1 MSDSL
6 VEAARKGLTTAVGL
20 GILVV
25 QNAQVQRRELTK
37 VAPKLAA
44 EVTDAVGDRVKMLS
58 EKLSDFADRHNG
70 AG

>member
-6 VEAARKGLTTAVGL
+6 VDRARKGLTTTVGL
-20 GILVV
+20 GLLVV

-37 VAPKLAA
+37 VAPRLAA
-44 EVTDAVGDRVKMLS
+44 EVTEAVGDRVKMLS
-58 EKLSDFADRHNG
+58 EKLSDLAERRNG